1 LRIVIISDVHSNLDA
16 FLAVI
21 ANLPPYDNLVF
32 LGDLVGY
39 GPQPNEVVDQL
50 RQLHPKGALL
60 GNHDYAV
67 ATGDTS
73 GFSPHAEVA
82 VKWTR
87 RHIKQ
92 ETLDYLSGLHPSA
105 RITLNNT
112 RLALFH
118 GSPSDPLS
126 EYIFPWIDH
135 QSAKGIIEKAGSP
148 LVLLGHTHM
157 PMLYS
162 FDEEMLANP
171 GSVGQPRDG
180 DPRASFA
187 ILTLSEG
194 KFSFEMKRVEYDI
207 DVVAGKIIR
216 AGLPEFLADR
226 LYTGM

>member
-1 LRIVIISDVHSNLDA
+1 MRIAIISDVHSNLDA
-16 FLAVI
+16 FLAVV
-21 ANLPPYDNLVF
+21 ANLPTYDKLLF

-39 GPQPNEVVDQL
+39 GPQPNEVVEKL
-50 RQLHPKGALL
+50 RQMRPDAALV

-67 ATGDTS
+67 TTGDTS

-87 RHIKQ
+87 RQ
-92 ETLDYLSGLHPSA
+92 VTQQTLDYLSSLHSSA
-105 RITLNNT
+105 TITLNNT

-126 EYIFPWIDH
+126 EYIFPWIAH
-135 QSAKGIIEKAGSP
+135 QSAKEVIEKAGSP

-162 FDEEMLANP
+162 FDAEMLANP

-187 ILTLSEG
+187 ILTLAEG
-194 KFSFEMKRVEYDI
+194 KFSFEIKRVEYDI
-207 DVVAGKIIR
+207 DAAASKIIQ